1 MIGLGWRK
9 KEQGDALVIRL
20 RESDKREEI
29 VPIPA
34 GQGQDTGHDGAPRW
48 SFTAWATIPSITACP
63 APGRRQRWKFITTRA
78 DRRRIFEC
86 FPTDTTNTPA

>member
-1 MIGLGWRK
+1 M
-9 KEQGDALVIRL
+9 IRL

-34 GQGQDTGHDGAPRW
+34 GQGQDTGHDGRSEVVVHRLGDDP
-48 SFTAWATIPSITACP
+48 IHHGMP
-63 APGRRQRWKFITTRA
+63 APGRRQRWKFITMRA